1 MDVKRKCVTLQT
13 TNIKYIES
21 LCKMQKIK
29 SFSKTLNQVIEE
41 RRINEKFDSCQNEF

>member
-13 TNIKYIES
+13 SNINYIES
-21 LCKMQKIK
+21 LCRALKIK

-41 RRINEKFDSCQNEF
+41 RRMNEKFDSCQNEF